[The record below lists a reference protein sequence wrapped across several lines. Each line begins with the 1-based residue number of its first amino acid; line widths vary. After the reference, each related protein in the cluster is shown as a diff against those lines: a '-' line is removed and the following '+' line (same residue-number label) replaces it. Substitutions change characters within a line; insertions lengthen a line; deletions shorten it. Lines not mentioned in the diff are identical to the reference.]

1 MATYQIHF
9 KANPALWPTGP
20 KEKLAISEGV
30 FQGADD
36 LLAMGAMQEVCWV
49 SASER
54 YARVEANS
62 AAGAL
67 AVCAMFFPM
76 FRQEIQEL
84 VPWNVAKKRFL
95 VRFGRR
101 GNSNRLG

>member
-76 FRQEIQEL
+76 FTQEIQEL
-84 VPWNVAKKRFL
+84 VPWNVAKKAIL
-95 VRFGRR
+95 GAVRQAVEQ
-101 GNSNRLG
+101 

>member
-1 MATYQIHF
+1 MAICQIHF

-95 VRFGRR
+95 VRFGRQW
-101 GNSNRLG
+101 NSNRLG